1 MYHDTF
7 ASCNDVCSDGPPR
20 PVSQSANAILD
31 GLTEC
36 AAMPHA
42 DTVRIMEL
50 MDQVR
55 AQWGLAY
62 PFE

>member
-1 MYHDTF
+1 MSLVAHHDVPTQLTGYEYQV
-7 ASCNDVCSDGPPR
+7 AGA
-20 PVSQSANAILD
+20 ANAILD